1 MADMNSARAIRDRD
15 LLHGPIF
22 PKILS
27 FVFPLML
34 TNMLQSIYSA
44 ADMII
49 VGLSNVDGAIGAIG
63 TTGAMVA
70 MIINIFAGLAIGSN
84 VMVARSIGEGNASKV
99 DDAVHTSVSVG
110 IISGLITM
118 TIGLFISRP
127 LLKLLGDQG
136 HILDLATLYTKIYF
150 LGVPF
155 ISVTNFLIAIFR
167 AKGDTRTPLVVLTI
181 TGLLNVM
188 LNLIFV
194 KAFGMSVD
202 GVSLATGISNL
213 VSMVI
218 LAVILHRDRG
228 MCHLE
233 LKKIRIER
241 KSLSGIIYNGVP
253 ASLQGALFS
262 ISNMAIQSSIISI
275 NNASFPGGSEI
286 IDGNAAGGSIES
298 FAYVAAN
305 SVTQATVTFTSQHYG
320 ARSTDRI
327 NKVIA
332 NCFLV
337 SFMVAELVSILLL
350 SLRRILIP
358 LYISSPAAMEAAS
371 TRLTVM
377 LSAYFILGF
386 MEVGS
391 GVVRG
396 MNRSIL
402 STLVSLLGSCVL
414 RLIWIYTYV
423 AAHPSLVLVYISYPV
438 SWAITGIAHFLV
450 GNHLRRKFIRLY
462 SPQPSAE
469 PTAPSEAL

>member
-1 MADMNSARAIRDRD
+1 MNTVRATRDRD

-34 TNMLQSIYSA
+34 TNMLQSIYNA

-63 TTGAMVA
+63 TTAAMVG
-70 MIINIFAGLAIGSN
+70 MIINIFAGLAVGSN
-84 VMVARSIGEGNASKV
+84 VMVARSIGEGNAAKV
-99 DDAVHTSVSVG
+99 EDAVHTSVSVG
-110 IISGLITM
+110 ILSGLVTM
-118 TIGLFISRP
+118 VIGLFISRP
-127 LLKLLGDQG
+127 LLTLLGDQG
-136 HILDLATLYTKIYF
+136 HILELATLYTKIYF

-167 AKGDTRTPLVVLTI
+167 AKGDTRTPLMVLTM
-181 TGLLNVM
+181 TGLLNVV

-194 KAFGMSVD
+194 MAFGMSVD

-218 LAVILHRDRG
+218 LAVLLHKDRG
-228 MCHLE
+228 VCHLE
-233 LKKIRIER
+233 LKKLRIAR
-241 KSLSGIIYNGVP
+241 GSLSGIIYNGVP
-253 ASLQGALFS
+253 ASVQGALFS
-262 ISNMAIQSSIISI
+262 ISNMAIQSSIIGI
-275 NNASFPGGSEI
+275 NNAAYPGGSEI
-286 IDGNAAGGSIES
+286 IDGNAAGASIES
-298 FAYVAAN
+298 FAYVATN
-305 SVTQATVTFTSQHYG
+305 SVTQATVTFISQHYG
-320 ARSTDRI
+320 ARSTDRM
-327 NKVIA
+327 NKVMA
-332 NCFLV
+332 NCLLVTFMVSEIVAALILIFRPFLV
-337 SFMVAELVSILLL
+337 SLYVTSPVAAEV
-350 SLRRILIP
+350 
-358 LYISSPAAMEAAS
+358 AS
-371 TRLTVM
+371 TRLIVM
-377 LSAYFILGF
+377 LSAYFTLGF
-386 MEVGS
+386 MDAGS

-414 RLIWIYTYV
+414 RIIWIYTYV

-438 SWAITGIAHFLV
+438 SWTITGLTHILV

-469 PTAPSEAL
+469 PTASSEAL

>member
-1 MADMNSARAIRDRD
+1 M
-15 LLHGPIF
+15 
-22 PKILS
+22 
-27 FVFPLML
+27 
-34 TNMLQSIYSA
+34 
-44 ADMII
+44 
-49 VGLSNVDGAIGAIG
+49 
-63 TTGAMVA
+63 
-70 MIINIFAGLAIGSN
+70 
-84 VMVARSIGEGNASKV
+84 
-99 DDAVHTSVSVG
+99 
-110 IISGLITM
+110 
-118 TIGLFISRP
+118 
-127 LLKLLGDQG
+127 
-136 HILDLATLYTKIYF
+136 
-150 LGVPF
+150 
-155 ISVTNFLIAIFR
+155 
-167 AKGDTRTPLVVLTI
+167 
-181 TGLLNVM
+181 
-188 LNLIFV
+188 
-194 KAFGMSVD
+194 
-202 GVSLATGISNL
+202 
-213 VSMVI
+213 
-218 LAVILHRDRG
+218 
-228 MCHLE
+228 
-233 LKKIRIER
+233 
-241 KSLSGIIYNGVP
+241 
-253 ASLQGALFS
+253 
-262 ISNMAIQSSIISI
+262 
-275 NNASFPGGSEI
+275 
-286 IDGNAAGGSIES
+286 
-298 FAYVAAN
+298 
-305 SVTQATVTFTSQHYG
+305 TQATVTFTSQHYG

-469 PTAPSEAL
+469 PTASSEAL

>member
-1 MADMNSARAIRDRD
+1 MNSVRAIRDRD

-34 TNMLQSIYSA
+34 TNMLQSIYNA

-63 TTGAMVA
+63 TTTAMVS

-84 VMVARSIGEGNASKV
+84 VMVARSIGEGNTSKV
-99 DDAVHTSVSVG
+99 DASVHTSISVG

-118 TIGLFISRP
+118 VIGLFISRP

-136 HILDLATLYTKIYF
+136 RILDLATLYTKIYF

-167 AKGDTRTPLVVLTI
+167 AKGDTRTPLLVLTI
-181 TGLLNVM
+181 TGLLNVV
-188 LNLIFV
+188 LNLVFV
-194 KAFGMSVD
+194 IAFGMSVD

-218 LAVILHRDRG
+218 LAILLHRDRG
-228 MCHLE
+228 ACHLE
-233 LKKIRIER
+233 LRKIRIEK

-286 IDGNAAGGSIES
+286 IDGNAAGASIES
-298 FAYVAAN
+298 FAYVATN

-327 NKVIA
+327 NKVMA
-332 NCFLV
+332 NCLLVTFMVSEFVAALILTLRPFLV
-337 SFMVAELVSILLL
+337 
-350 SLRRILIP
+350 P
-358 LYISSPAAMEAAS
+358 LYVKSPAAAEVAS
-371 TRLTVM
+371 TRLIVM
-377 LSAYFILGF
+377 LCAYFTLGF

-391 GVVRG
+391 GIVRG

-414 RLIWIYTYV
+414 RIIWIYTYV

-438 SWAITGIAHFLV
+438 SWTITGLTHLLV
-450 GNHLRRKFIRLY
+450 ANHLRRKFIRLY
-462 SPQPSAE
+462 SPH
-469 PTAPSEAL
+469 PSEGLTADGNAR